1 MPKNLKFASE
11 RRSDQR
17 KKVIQ
22 AEMLQAQTFIQI
34 SQTSLAGDGGL
45 RFAEKNQEIAAQIQA
60 KKKTAEIQ
68 AQSLQ
73 AKASTETK

>member
-1 MPKNLKFASE
+1 MK
-11 RRSDQR
+11 
-17 KKVIQ
+17 IQ
-22 AEMLQAQTFIQI
+22 FFKLILILGSSMVM

-45 RFAEKNQEIAAQIQA
+45 RFAEKNQEIAAQIKA

-68 AQSLQ
+68 ARPLQ

>member
-22 AEMLQAQTFIQI
+22 AEMLQAQIFIQI
-34 SQTSLAGDGGL
+34 YLL
-45 RFAEKNQEIAAQIQA
+45 LPFFF
-60 KKKTAEIQ
+60 
-68 AQSLQ
+68 
-73 AKASTETK
+73 KAYQHQQQLTMRKP

>member
-1 MPKNLKFASE
+1 MK
-11 RRSDQR
+11 
-17 KKVIQ
+17 IQ
-22 AEMLQAQTFIQI
+22 FFKLILILSSSMVM
-34 SQTSLAGDGGL
+34 SQTSLAGDGVL

-73 AKASTETK
+73 AKASTEAK

>member
-1 MPKNLKFASE
+1 MK
-11 RRSDQR
+11 
-17 KKVIQ
+17 IQ
-22 AEMLQAQTFIQI
+22 FFKLILILSSSMVM

-73 AKASTETK
+73 AKASIETK

>member
-34 SQTSLAGDGGL
+34 YLL
-45 RFAEKNQEIAAQIQA
+45 LPFFFKVIKN
-60 KKKTAEIQ
+60 
-68 AQSLQ
+68 
-73 AKASTETK
+73 

>member
-22 AEMLQAQTFIQI
+22 AEMLQAQIFIQI
-34 SQTSLAGDGGL
+34 YLL
-45 RFAEKNQEIAAQIQA
+45 LPFFF
-60 KKKTAEIQ
+60 
-68 AQSLQ
+68 
-73 AKASTETK
+73 KAYQHQQHLTMRKP

>member
-1 MPKNLKFASE
+1 MK
-11 RRSDQR
+11 
-17 KKVIQ
+17 IQ
-22 AEMLQAQTFIQI
+22 FFKLILILSSSMVM

-73 AKASTETK
+73 AKASTEAK

>member
-1 MPKNLKFASE
+1 MK
-11 RRSDQR
+11 
-17 KKVIQ
+17 IQ
-22 AEMLQAQTFIQI
+22 FFKLILILGSSTVM

>member
-1 MPKNLKFASE
+1 MKNQFFKLILILGS
-11 RRSDQR
+11 SM
-17 KKVIQ
+17 V
-22 AEMLQAQTFIQI
+22 M

>member
-1 MPKNLKFASE
+1 MKNQFFKLILILS
-11 RRSDQR
+11 SSM
-17 KKVIQ
+17 V
-22 AEMLQAQTFIQI
+22 M

>member
-1 MPKNLKFASE
+1 MK
-11 RRSDQR
+11 
-17 KKVIQ
+17 IQ
-22 AEMLQAQTFIQI
+22 FFKLILILGSSMVM
-34 SQTSLAGDGGL
+34 SQTSLTGDGGL

>member
-1 MPKNLKFASE
+1 M
-11 RRSDQR
+11 
-17 KKVIQ
+17 V
-22 AEMLQAQTFIQI
+22 M

-68 AQSLQ
+68 AQPLQ
-73 AKASTETK
+73 AKASTEAK

>member
-1 MPKNLKFASE
+1 MK
-11 RRSDQR
+11 
-17 KKVIQ
+17 IQ
-22 AEMLQAQTFIQI
+22 FFKLILILSSSMVI

-73 AKASTETK
+73 AKASIETK

>member
-1 MPKNLKFASE
+1 MK
-11 RRSDQR
+11 
-17 KKVIQ
+17 IQ
-22 AEMLQAQTFIQI
+22 FFKLILILSSSIVM

>member
-34 SQTSLAGDGGL
+34 YLPLPFFFKAYQHQQHLRTYPEYFLCKSSL
-45 RFAEKNQEIAAQIQA
+45 KKA
-60 KKKTAEIQ
+60 K
-68 AQSLQ
+68 LMN
-73 AKASTETK
+73 

>member
-1 MPKNLKFASE
+1 MKNQFFKLILILGS
-11 RRSDQR
+11 SM
-17 KKVIQ
+17 V
-22 AEMLQAQTFIQI
+22 M

-73 AKASTETK
+73 AKASIETK

>member
-1 MPKNLKFASE
+1 MK
-11 RRSDQR
+11 
-17 KKVIQ
+17 IQ
-22 AEMLQAQTFIQI
+22 FFKLILILSSSMVM

-45 RFAEKNQEIAAQIQA
+45 RFVEKNQEIAAQIQA

>member
-1 MPKNLKFASE
+1 MK
-11 RRSDQR
+11 
-17 KKVIQ
+17 IQ
-22 AEMLQAQTFIQI
+22 FFKLILILSSSMVM

-73 AKASTETK
+73 ARASTETK

>member
-1 MPKNLKFASE
+1 MK
-11 RRSDQR
+11 
-17 KKVIQ
+17 IQ
-22 AEMLQAQTFIQI
+22 FFKLILILSSSMVM

-68 AQSLQ
+68 VQSLQ

>member
-1 MPKNLKFASE
+1 MK
-11 RRSDQR
+11 
-17 KKVIQ
+17 IQ
-22 AEMLQAQTFIQI
+22 FFKLILILSSSMVM

-73 AKASTETK
+73 AKACTETK

>member
-1 MPKNLKFASE
+1 MK
-11 RRSDQR
+11 
-17 KKVIQ
+17 IQ
-22 AEMLQAQTFIQI
+22 FFKLILILGSSMVM

-45 RFAEKNQEIAAQIQA
+45 RFAENQEIAAQIQA

-73 AKASTETK
+73 AKASIETK

>member
-1 MPKNLKFASE
+1 MK
-11 RRSDQR
+11 
-17 KKVIQ
+17 IQ
-22 AEMLQAQTFIQI
+22 FFKLILILGSSMVM

-73 AKASTETK
+73 AKASIETK

>member
-1 MPKNLKFASE
+1 MK
-11 RRSDQR
+11 
-17 KKVIQ
+17 IQ
-22 AEMLQAQTFIQI
+22 FFKLILILSSSMVM

>member
-1 MPKNLKFASE
+1 MK
-11 RRSDQR
+11 
-17 KKVIQ
+17 IQ
-22 AEMLQAQTFIQI
+22 FFKLILILSSSMVM

-45 RFAEKNQEIAAQIQA
+45 RFAEKNHEIAAQIQA

>member
-1 MPKNLKFASE
+1 MK
-11 RRSDQR
+11 
-17 KKVIQ
+17 IQ
-22 AEMLQAQTFIQI
+22 FFKLILILGSSMVM
-34 SQTSLAGDGGL
+34 SQTGLAGDGGL

>member
-1 MPKNLKFASE
+1 MK
-11 RRSDQR
+11 
-17 KKVIQ
+17 IQ
-22 AEMLQAQTFIQI
+22 FFKLILILSSSMVM

-45 RFAEKNQEIAAQIQA
+45 RFAEKNQEIAAQIQK

>member
-1 MPKNLKFASE
+1 MK
-11 RRSDQR
+11 
-17 KKVIQ
+17 IQ
-22 AEMLQAQTFIQI
+22 FFKLILILSSSMVI

>member
-1 MPKNLKFASE
+1 MK
-11 RRSDQR
+11 
-17 KKVIQ
+17 IQ
-22 AEMLQAQTFIQI
+22 FFKLILILSSSMVM

-45 RFAEKNQEIAAQIQA
+45 RFAEKNQEIEAQIQA

-73 AKASTETK
+73 ARASTETK

>member
-1 MPKNLKFASE
+1 MK
-11 RRSDQR
+11 
-17 KKVIQ
+17 IQ
-22 AEMLQAQTFIQI
+22 FFKMILILSSSMVM

-45 RFAEKNQEIAAQIQA
+45 RFAEKNQEIAAQIKA